1 MIDPVTFSALAG
13 VAKGLISRVWP
24 DPVQQAEQLNK
35 LAEIEQ
41 RGNLAELQAHVDLT
55 TKQLDINIAEAK
67 HSSVFVAG
75 WRPFIGWVG
84 GGAMAYQFIVY
95 PLLIWAWAI
104 VQANGGIPEGVNPP
118 PVLETGALFSIVT
131 GMLGVGAM
139 RSHDKKHGVDTK
151 RHK

>member
-41 RGNLAELQAHVDLT
+41 RGDLAELQAHVDLT
-55 TKQLDINIAEAK
+55 TKQLEINLAEAK
-67 HSSVFVAG
+67 HSSIFVAG
-75 WRPFIGWVG
+75 WRPFIGWTG
-84 GGAMAYQFIVY
+84 GGAMFYQFIVY
-95 PLLIWAWAI
+95 PLLTWVWKIA
-104 VQANGGIPEGVNPP
+104 QAFGWISMEIDPP